1 MRSATF
7 GTEIWIRNQTD
18 RKVKDLTVE
27 INLVGKDN
35 RGNKL
40 DKKMVAP
47 VGTIQASSENERHTV
62 RKCSG
67 SLNYGLPKKTASI

>member
-47 VGTIQASSENERHTV
+47 VGTIQAFSETSV
-62 RKCSG
+62 TLSG
-67 SLNYGLPKKTASI
+67 NAPGASTMVCRKTASI